1 AGQSTT
7 GSVSPALRSI
17 KSKVDRPS
25 SKRSGGRR
33 VVRCEIILGALALR
47 ISLAF
52 EIFVEKLKSMATPF
66 HNPPAATELSSI
78 LPKTNFRFNPLIASA
93 K

>member
-1 AGQSTT
+1 MANFTSI
-7 GSVSPALRSI
+7 VLKSI
-17 KSKVDRPS
+17 KSKVDQS
-25 SKRSGGRR
+25 NSKRSGGRR

-66 HNPPAATELSSI
+66 HNTPAAAELSAI
-78 LPKTNFRFNPLIASA
+78 PPKTNFRFNLLNVPQQL
-93 K
+93 